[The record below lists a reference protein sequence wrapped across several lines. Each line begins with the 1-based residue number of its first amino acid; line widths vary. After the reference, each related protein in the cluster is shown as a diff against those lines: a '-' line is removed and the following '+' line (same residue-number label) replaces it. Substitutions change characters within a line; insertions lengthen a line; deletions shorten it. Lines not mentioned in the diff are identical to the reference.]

1 MNLSL
6 FGLYTVLPTTLPFI
20 GLGAMGIYFAAARRV
35 THPRV
40 SLLASL
46 GFICLI
52 INALGH
58 AGLTVYTISNGPY
71 LTNRAAF
78 ALWYGVTSSALEVVD
93 LGGLALLAIAIF
105 VDRKT
110 NRGDA

>member
-6 FGLYTVLPTTLPFI
+6 IGLYSVLPTTVPYI
-20 GLGAMGIYFAAARRV
+20 GLGAIGIYFAVARRV

-52 INALGH
+52 INVLGH
-58 AGLTVYTISNGPY
+58 AGLTIYMISNGAN
-71 LTNRAAF
+71 LVHRTAF
-78 ALWYGVTSSALEVVD
+78 ALWYGLTSAALELVD
-93 LGGLALLAIAIF
+93 LGGLALLAVAIF
-105 VDRKT
+105 IDRKT
-110 NRGDA
+110 KRGDA